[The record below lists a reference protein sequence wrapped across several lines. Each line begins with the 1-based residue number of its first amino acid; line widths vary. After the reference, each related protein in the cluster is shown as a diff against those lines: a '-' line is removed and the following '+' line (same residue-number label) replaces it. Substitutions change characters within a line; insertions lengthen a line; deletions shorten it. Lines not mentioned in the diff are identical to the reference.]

1 MINNN
6 KGEYTMTKVT
16 YNDKI
21 ELINNVDSLLGKI
34 EEMIFEFESK
44 HNVSISDDLVE
55 QIFSLNENVES
66 KLNKI

>member
-1 MINNN
+1 
-6 KGEYTMTKVT
+6 MTKVT

-44 HNVSISDDLVE
+44 HSVSISDDLVE
-55 QIFSLNENVES
+55 QISSLNENVES

>member
-44 HNVSISDDLVE
+44 HSVSISDDLVE
-55 QIFSLNENVES
+55 QISSLNENVES